1 MFVIK
6 KKSLQ
11 LEKLEADWVKGF
23 IGREIL
29 TYIRINVCGGVNVVA
44 TFVVISLPILS
55 VMYFIPILI

>member
-23 IGREIL
+23 IGRETL

-55 VMYFIPILI
+55 VMYFIPIII